1 MFYVFSRTGS
11 QFESFSTL
19 ISTLSLQAAAV
30 STKLLPFTHLVHVQ
44 CADRLTALTSSVT
57 HWLTPQGSH
66 LYVMRRSVCDWDQ
79 NWIQRSKSLFG
90 GRSRIKVILELLKL
104 KNQQCTATI
113 WPWLL
118 EIKRSRASEENDQVI
133 KHPFFCWSKNLI
145 AVANASTG
153 DI

>member
-30 STKLLPFTHLVHVQ
+30 STKLLPFTHVVHVQ

-90 GRSRIKVILELLKL
+90 GRSKDQGDLGTAKTQEPTMHGCNLTLTLGNQAIKSLRRE
-104 KNQQCTATI
+104 
-113 WPWLL
+113 
-118 EIKRSRASEENDQVI
+118 RSSDQA
-133 KHPFFCWSKNLI
+133 FFCWSKNLI